1 MTVHRRTGTFL
12 WWYAALVC
20 VTAASQV
27 QAMPVADRQPA
38 ALQLAQAPE
47 PADEPP
53 PRELQPRYEPV
64 PPPQK
69 SWYNDS
75 YIFAM
80 TRGVSNSTMVP
91 AAKAPLYLLTVPVDL
106 VLLPFAAIGGL
117 FG

>member
-1 MTVHRRTGTFL
+1 MG
-12 WWYAALVC
+12 AALLC
-20 VTAASQV
+20 LTAVGPAQAS
-27 QAMPVADRQPA
+27 PA
-38 ALQLAQAPE
+38 AEPRAAAIQLAQAAE
-47 PADEPP
+47 PADTPQ

-64 PPPQK
+64 PPQPK

-75 YIFAM
+75 YLFAM

-91 AAKAPLYLLTVPVDL
+91 AAKAPLYLLTVPVDI

>member
-1 MTVHRRTGTFL
+1 MC
-12 WWYAALVC
+12 AALLC
-20 VTAASQV
+20 LTAAGPA
-27 QAMPVADRQPA
+27 QASPA
-38 ALQLAQAPE
+38 ADPDRAAAIQLAQAE
-47 PADEPP
+47 PVDTPQ

-64 PPPQK
+64 PPQPK

-75 YIFAM
+75 YLFAM

>member
-1 MTVHRRTGTFL
+1 VV
-12 WWYAALVC
+12 YAALVC
-20 VTAASQV
+20 LTAASPG
-27 QAMPVADRQPA
+27 QASPA
-38 ALQLAQAPE
+38 AQPQAAAAVQLAQAAE
-47 PADEPP
+47 PADTPQ

-64 PPPQK
+64 PPQPK

-75 YIFAM
+75 YLFAM